1 MQNVCKTFSRRKKV
15 VNAMMLWKELRR
27 CGTKPLKELGKVDNP
42 TETDETEDEKNEL
55 VILDDAD
62 NWFPV
67 SFVILLILSQFVKI
81 KTWEL
86 GPISN

>member
-1 MQNVCKTFSRRKKV
+1 M
-15 VNAMMLWKELRR
+15 WD
-27 CGTKPLKELGKVDNP
+27 KPLKGLGKVDNP

-67 SFVILLILSQFVKI
+67 SLSFYLFLANSLK
-81 KTWEL
+81 
-86 GPISN
+86 